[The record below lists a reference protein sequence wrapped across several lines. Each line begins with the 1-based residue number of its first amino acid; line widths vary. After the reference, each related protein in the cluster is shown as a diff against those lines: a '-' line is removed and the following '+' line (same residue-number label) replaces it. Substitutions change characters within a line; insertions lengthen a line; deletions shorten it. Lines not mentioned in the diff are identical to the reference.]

1 MAPFGLPGGIRSG
14 NLTRKA
20 TLVPV
25 NTAAEAA
32 TMSIYRERAHLVAF
46 LTTLYPSV
54 GAYNN
59 PDYPEY
65 LVVYVELPV
74 GQMSWQVHPDD
85 VDLFDGLQI
94 VENHVW
100 DGHTTEEK
108 YRKLRN
114 FTALRRMPVMAPQS
128 PTPGRSRLDGLLADY
143 DSKHV
148 ASALR
153 R

>member
-1 MAPFGLPGGIRSG
+1 M
-14 NLTRKA
+14 
-20 TLVPV
+20 PV

-32 TMSIYRERAHLVAF
+32 TMSVYRERAHLVAF

-54 GAYNN
+54 GAYNDPDE
-59 PDYPEY
+59 PDYM
-65 LVVYVELPV
+65 VVYVETPV
-74 GQMSWQVHPDD
+74 GQMAWHIHPDD
-85 VDLFDGLQI
+85 ADLFDGLQI
-94 VENHVW
+94 VEDHVW

-148 ASALR
+148 AASLR
-153 R
+153 RQNAV